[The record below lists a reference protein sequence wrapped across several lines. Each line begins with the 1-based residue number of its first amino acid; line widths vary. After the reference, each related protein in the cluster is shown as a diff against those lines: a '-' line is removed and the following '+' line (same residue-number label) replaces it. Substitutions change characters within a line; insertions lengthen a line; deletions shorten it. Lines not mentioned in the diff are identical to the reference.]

1 MQGVRS
7 LGKKGGTPGA
17 AFPLSGAPDERCL
30 DALASPCPGRPGTRE
45 PEGPQDRYG
54 RWRPQQ
60 HPAYPTLRAPLWRG
74 EKPSGASRGHGVPA
88 PAGSLARSLAGSAAL
103 RSARPLGRPLS
114 IAARPAPGPGPP
126 PTPPPSLLTPD
137 LPRPTR
143 PPPPSIRLQHSP
155 ALQEHRPDAVHL
167 VVLNPRAL
175 LPSARAG
182 ASGRL
187 RPKSD

>member
-1 MQGVRS
+1 MPFSGS
-7 LGKKGGTPGA
+7 LFPELLTSAVWMPWPVPAPGA
-17 AFPLSGAPDERCL
+17 PEL
-30 DALASPCPGRPGTRE
+30 
-45 PEGPQDRYG
+45 EGPRDPRTRGQDRYG

-60 HPAYPTLRAPLWRG
+60 HPAYPTLRVPLWRG
-74 EKPSGASRGHGVPA
+74 EKPSGASRGMGFQLP
-88 PAGSLARSLAGSAAL
+88 LARWLAGSAAL

-126 PTPPPSLLTPD
+126 PTPPPSLPTPY

-155 ALQEHRPDAVHL
+155 ALQEHRPDAVRR

-182 ASGRL
+182 ASGPL
-187 RPKSD
+187 RPESD